1 MPANILYDL
10 GTVTLTDETIATI
23 AGTAAVENYGI
34 VAMNSKSATD
44 AILQLVGS
52 ENMKRGVKVTVLA
65 DGTSVDID
73 LHVTVMYGVSLP
85 AVAQNAVSN
94 VKYRVEDLTGLHVRN
109 VNIFVEAIKV

>member
-1 MPANILYDL
+1 MPANILFDI
-10 GTVTLTDETIATI
+10 GTVSMSDDVIATI

-44 AILQLVGS
+44 TLLQLVGS
-52 ENMKRGVKVTVLA
+52 ENMKRGVKVTVLS
-65 DGTSVDID
+65 DGTTVDID
-73 LHVTVMYGVSLP
+73 LHVTVMYGVSLN

-94 VKYRVEDLTGLHVRN
+94 VKYRVEDLTGLSVRN

>member
-10 GTVTLTDETIATI
+10 GTVSMSDDLIASI

-34 VAMNSKSATD
+34 VAMNSKKASD

-52 ENMKRGVKVTVLA
+52 ENMKRGVNVTVLS
-65 DGTSVDID
+65 DGVTVDID
-73 LHVTVMYGVSLP
+73 LHVTVMYGVSLN
-85 AVAQNAVSN
+85 AVAKNAVSN

-109 VNIFVEAIKV
+109 VNIFVESIKV

>member
-10 GTVTLTDETIATI
+10 GTVTLTDDLIATI

-52 ENMKRGVKVTVLA
+52 DNMKRGVKVTILN
-65 DGTSVDID
+65 DGTTIDID

-85 AVAQNAVSN
+85 VVAQNAVSN

-109 VNIFVEAIKV
+109 VNIFVESIKV

>member
-1 MPANILYDL
+1 MPANILNEH
-10 GTVTLTDETIATI
+10 GTVTLSDDLIAII

-52 ENMKRGVKVTVLA
+52 ENMKRGVDITVLS
-65 DGTSVDID
+65 DGVTVDID

-94 VKYRVEDLTGLHVRN
+94 VKYRVEELTGLHVRN
-109 VNIFVEAIKV
+109 VNIFVESIRV

>member
-1 MPANILYDL
+1 MPASIIYDL
-10 GTVTLTDETIATI
+10 GTVTMSDEMIASI

-44 AILQLVGS
+44 ALLQIVGS

-65 DGTSVDID
+65 DGVTVDID
-73 LHVTVMYGVSLP
+73 LHVTVMYGVSLN

-94 VKYRVEDLTGLHVRN
+94 VKYRVEDLTGLSVRN

>member
-1 MPANILYDL
+1 MPANIIFDL
-10 GTVTLTDETIATI
+10 GTVTMTDELIATV

-34 VAMNSKSATD
+34 VAMNSKSAAD
-44 AILQLVGS
+44 AILQIVGS
-52 ENMKRGVKVTVLA
+52 DNMKRGVKVTVLE
-65 DGTSVDID
+65 DGATIDID

-109 VNIFVEAIKV
+109 VNIFVESIKV

>member
-1 MPANILYDL
+1 MPANIIYEL
-10 GTVTLTDETIATI
+10 GTITMTDELIASI

-34 VAMNSKSATD
+34 VAMNSKSASD
-44 AILQLVGS
+44 ALLQLVGS
-52 ENMKRGVKVTVLA
+52 ENMKRGVKVTVL
-65 DGTSVDID
+65 DDVTVDID
-73 LHVTVMYGVSLP
+73 LHVTVMYGVSLN

>member
-1 MPANILYDL
+1 MPAIIINEL
-10 GTVTLTDETIATI
+10 GTVTLGEDLIAAV

-34 VAMNSKSATD
+34 VAMNSKSASD

-52 ENMKRGVKVTVLA
+52 ENMRRGVDVTVLP
-65 DGTSVDID
+65 DGSTVDID

-94 VKYRVEDLTGLHVRN
+94 VKYRVEEMTGLSVRN
-109 VNIFVEAIKV
+109 VNIFVEAIRV

>member
-1 MPANILYDL
+1 MPANILFDL
-10 GTVTLTDETIATI
+10 GTITMTDDLIATI

-34 VAMNSKSATD
+34 VAMNRNSATD
-44 AILQLVGS
+44 ALLQLVGS
-52 ENMKRGVKVTVLA
+52 ENLKKGVSVTVLS
-65 DGTSVDID
+65 DGITVDID
-73 LHVTVMYGVSLP
+73 LHVTVMYGVSLN

>member
-1 MPANILYDL
+1 MPANILNEL
-10 GTVTLTDETIATI
+10 GTVTLSDDLIAVV

-52 ENMKRGVKVTVLA
+52 ENMKRGVSVTVLA
-65 DGTSVDID
+65 DGVSVDID

-94 VKYRVEDLTGLHVRN
+94 VKYRVQELTGLTVRN
-109 VNIFVEAIKV
+109 VNIYVEAIRV

>member
-1 MPANILYDL
+1 MPATGVSVSEIIAMDDKSQVKTLPS
-10 GTVTLTDETIATI
+10 TVVVALTSR
-23 AGTAAVENYGI
+23 GAVL
-34 VAMNSKSATD
+34 S
-44 AILQLVGS
+44 
-52 ENMKRGVKVTVLA
+52 
-65 DGTSVDID
+65 DGTTIDID

>member
-1 MPANILYDL
+1 MPAIILNDL
-10 GTVTLTDETIATI
+10 GTVSLSEELIAVI

-34 VAMNSKSATD
+34 VAMNSKSASD

-52 ENMKRGVKVTVLA
+52 ENMKRGVDITILS
-65 DGTSVDID
+65 DGSSVDID

-94 VKYRVEDLTGLHVRN
+94 VKYRVEELTGLTVRN
-109 VNIFVEAIKV
+109 VNIYVESIRV